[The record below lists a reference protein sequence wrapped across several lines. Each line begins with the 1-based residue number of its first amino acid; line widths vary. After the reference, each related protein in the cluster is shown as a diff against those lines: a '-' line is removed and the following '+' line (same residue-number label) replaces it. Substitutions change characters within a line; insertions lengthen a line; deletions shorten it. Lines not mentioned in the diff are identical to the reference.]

1 MGTFKHLSE
10 IYLLLILQG
19 WCYTTETHCY
29 HPLETKNC
37 RRVSVRLSQKKR
49 PTFICRGRGAVGGQ
63 KVRFNWMPGHSGVG
77 LLC

>member
-37 RRVSVRLSQKKR
+37 RRVSVRLCQKKGQLL
-49 PTFICRGRGAVGGQ
+49 FAGGVVQ
-63 KVRFNWMPGHSGVG
+63 WAARR
-77 LLC
+77 